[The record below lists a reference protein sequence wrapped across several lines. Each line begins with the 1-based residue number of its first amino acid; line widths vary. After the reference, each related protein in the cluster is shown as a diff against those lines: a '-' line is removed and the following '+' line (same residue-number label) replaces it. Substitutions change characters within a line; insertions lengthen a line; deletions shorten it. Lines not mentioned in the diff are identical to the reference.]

1 MSERVGEPDP
11 RWSLANERTAQA
23 GVRTSLALIAGGV
36 GLTSLARVAD
46 LPRAIDLV
54 SAAICLLG
62 AAVGASAFRT
72 YRRRDAAM
80 RENEPLPPTR
90 MLSVLVFCIA
100 TFAIGVAIYLAVSA
114 F

>member
-1 MSERVGEPDP
+1 MRERVGEPDP
-11 RWSLANERTAQA
+11 RWSLANERTALA
-23 GVRTSLALIAGGV
+23 WVRTSLALIAGGV